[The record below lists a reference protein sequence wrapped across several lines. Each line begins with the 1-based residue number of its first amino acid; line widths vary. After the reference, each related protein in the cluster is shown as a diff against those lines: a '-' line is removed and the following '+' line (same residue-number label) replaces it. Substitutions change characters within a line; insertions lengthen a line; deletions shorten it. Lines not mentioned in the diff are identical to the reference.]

1 MQLIMIMHFVVFVYM
16 KEARRISE
24 KGTIAEGGWNTAQA
38 RTGPGRCAEGR
49 ERENRSLVLV
59 SS

>member
-1 MQLIMIMHFVVFVYM
+1 MHFVVFVYM

-24 KGTIAEGGWNTAQA
+24 KGTIAEGRWNTAQA